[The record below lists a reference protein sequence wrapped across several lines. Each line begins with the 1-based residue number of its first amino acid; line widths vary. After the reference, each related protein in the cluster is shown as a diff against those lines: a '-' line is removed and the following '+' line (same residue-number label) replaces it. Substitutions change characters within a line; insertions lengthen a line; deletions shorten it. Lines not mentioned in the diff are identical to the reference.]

1 MRSTSTAAKKGYAAE
16 DLGSSHR
23 NHESMAADVL
33 MILTERESGR
43 MSQQSR
49 RRLRSAAQPRVRAA
63 RPPRRRRYCTEIGRS
78 GYRAEPE
85 PSVMETPNGDGE
97 NQTVQTR
104 TTVRARLVE
113 QVDTADVG
121 NEARAFQALAGRRR
135 S

>member
-1 MRSTSTAAKKGYAAE
+1 
-16 DLGSSHR
+16 
-23 NHESMAADVL
+23 
-33 MILTERESGR
+33 

-63 RPPRRRRYCTEIGRS
+63 RPPRRRRYCTEIGPC

-85 PSVMETPNGDGE
+85 PSVMEIPNGDGE

>member
-1 MRSTSTAAKKGYAAE
+1 M
-16 DLGSSHR
+16 
-23 NHESMAADVL
+23 
-33 MILTERESGR
+33 
-43 MSQQSR
+43 
-49 RRLRSAAQPRVRAA
+49 
-63 RPPRRRRYCTEIGRS
+63 EI
-78 GYRAEPE
+78 
-85 PSVMETPNGDGE
+85 PNGDGE